1 MLGFYEM
8 VTLKIKDEEKS
19 AFKKKTKNKI
29 IIKVFMQNKRQI
41 LKEHPQ
47 KTTIYAIFEEK

>member
-1 MLGFYEM
+1 MKKNQPL
-8 VTLKIKDEEKS
+8 
-19 AFKKKTKNKI
+19 KKKTKNKI